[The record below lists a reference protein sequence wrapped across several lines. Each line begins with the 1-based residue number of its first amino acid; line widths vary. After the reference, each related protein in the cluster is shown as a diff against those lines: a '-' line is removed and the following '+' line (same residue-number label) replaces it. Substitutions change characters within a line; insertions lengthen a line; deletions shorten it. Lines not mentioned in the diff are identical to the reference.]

1 MHTNNNTDT
10 YQRITDYV
18 ISQLENGKIVW
29 QKGWNSLGLPKN
41 IVTNNHYRGWNIFYL
56 NFVTSFF
63 KYKTPYFITYKQTL
77 DKGGTIRR
85 GEKGFQVVWWAT
97 IENKREIINDGDENE
112 KSKVFRLPKVH
123 TVFNLDQT
131 YGIEFPKV
139 ENQFRSNT
147 FKIYACEN
155 ILKNMPGIPPIKHQG
170 DKAFYNPITDII
182 TMPPVERFHSDE
194 AYYKTLFHELAHSTG
209 HAKRLNRKELVEYD
223 GFAKENYSK
232 EELTA
237 ELTAAFLCAV
247 CGIEQQIISNSAA
260 YIQGWLKALKND
272 KRLILKAATQAQAAA
287 DYIMN
292 NVTGKV
298 TIEKEESIFIN

>member
-1 MHTNNNTDT
+1 MNTNNNSDA
-10 YQRITDYV
+10 YQRITGYV
-18 ISQLENGKIVW
+18 ISQLENGEIVW

-41 IVTNNHYRGWNIFYL
+41 IATNHQYRGWNIFFL

-63 KYKTPYFITYKQTL
+63 KYKTPYFLTYKQAL
-77 DKGGTIRR
+77 DKGGKICRR
-85 GEKGFQVVWWAT
+85 EKGFQVVWWAT
-97 IENKREIINDGDENE
+97 IEDKRLINDDGDAA
-112 KSKVFRLPKVH
+112 KSKVFRVPKVH
-123 TVFNLDQT
+123 TVFNIDQT
-131 YGIEFPKV
+131 HGIEFPKV
-139 ENQFRSNT
+139 ESQFRSIT
-147 FKIYACEN
+147 LKIFACEN
-155 ILKNMPGIPPIKHQG
+155 ILKNMPGIPSIKHQG
-170 DKAFYNPITDII
+170 DQAFYNPINDTI

-209 HAKRLNRKELVEYD
+209 HSKRLNRKELVEYD

-237 ELTAAFLCAV
+237 ELTATFLCAV
-247 CGIEQQIISNSAA
+247 CGIEHTLINNSAA

-292 NVTGKV
+292 KATEIVTVG
-298 TIEKEESIFIN
+298 IEESTFIN